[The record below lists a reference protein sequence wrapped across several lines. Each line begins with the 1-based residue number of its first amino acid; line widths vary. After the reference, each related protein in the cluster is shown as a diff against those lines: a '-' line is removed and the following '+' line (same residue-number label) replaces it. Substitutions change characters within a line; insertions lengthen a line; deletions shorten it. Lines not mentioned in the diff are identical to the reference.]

1 VGNKMK
7 NYSEVME
14 KWKAWRF
21 DEPITEHTVTFT
33 KDEMEKLHKGG
44 KVIKADPDG
53 KDHTYVYNE
62 SVNENIKVVPSN
74 KIDSKVWRNMKYDLR
89 DQFDELVKIGADY
102 GVFENAQGT
111 AKLLK
116 QIKRLMDKI

>member
-1 VGNKMK
+1 MK

-21 DEPITEHTVTFT
+21 DEPIT
-33 KDEMEKLHKGG
+33 
-44 KVIKADPDG
+44 
-53 KDHTYVYNE
+53 
-62 SVNENIKVVPSN
+62 ENIKVVPSN

-89 DQFDELVKIGADY
+89 DQFKELVKIGQDY
-102 GVFENAQGT
+102 GVFQNAQGT
-111 AKLLK
+111 AKVLK